1 MSWKY
6 HRGVNYLMF
15 AVGVIPAIVTP
26 EHILN
31 GDATSTD
38 MSHTEWRYE
47 KQEEERMCSTL
58 NHMHPIWRVEV
69 CGNWNTSSLHT
80 LHLLAY
86 INFEVQFIPRRE
98 QIKGMGCICVCCK
111 NVLHKSNEARCHCWS
126 FCCCA
131 CQLLKVLTQ
140 EANQHECSK

>member
-6 HRGVNYLMF
+6 HQGVNYLMF

-47 KQEEERMCSTL
+47 KPEEERMCSTL
-58 NHMHPIWRVEV
+58 NHMHPIWRVEI
-69 CGNWNTSSLHT
+69 CGNWNRSSLHT
-80 LHLLAY
+80 YLH
-86 INFEVQFIPRRE
+86 I
-98 QIKGMGCICVCCK
+98 
-111 NVLHKSNEARCHCWS
+111 
-126 FCCCA
+126 
-131 CQLLKVLTQ
+131 
-140 EANQHECSK
+140 